1 MTNQSAASSQGSC
14 SLCVMQRLCQAQV
27 SPNFCGPISRVCAE
41 QHGLAINADSGPLVW
56 QLQLWLAGGASLPH
70 LEELQS
76 LQPVRP
82 CRQPSSNAAGREKK
96 GRQSA
101 HHIALRSALRKL

>member
-1 MTNQSAASSQGSC
+1 MCDAYFCQG
-14 SLCVMQRLCQAQV
+14 QD
-27 SPNFCGPISRVCAE
+27 SPNHVGQIHKVCAE
-41 QHGLAINADSGPLVW
+41 QHGLMDDAALWPVAW
-56 QLQLWLAGGASLPH
+56 QTQLWLARGAYLPH
-70 LEELQS
+70 LQQLQS

-101 HHIALRSALRKL
+101 HHIALRSTLREL